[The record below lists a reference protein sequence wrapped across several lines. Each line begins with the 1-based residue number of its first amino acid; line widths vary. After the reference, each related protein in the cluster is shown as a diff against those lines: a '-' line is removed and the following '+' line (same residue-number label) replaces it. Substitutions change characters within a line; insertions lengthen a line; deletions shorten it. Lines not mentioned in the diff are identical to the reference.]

1 MKSDLDSGETTA
13 TGEIW
18 DRTAIDQ
25 NRDRQPI
32 PRLVTDYHSE
42 DKKKA
47 LTMNCYP
54 TGPAGQSQL
63 FSIEAS
69 QHGIRARLLTFWL
82 PLVVMIRLLRCFQ
95 TSVSMSAW
103 MTPISYCGKQQ
114 VILTIRGL
122 GLEEFLNPDALKPP
136 KYVDRNTGGQV
147 VNPEYIQF
155 VKQDSS
161 LASWLLSTLRSMK
174 KGVMSMREISV
185 VCRYLHLTSPSTPPK
200 ITLITSALNL
210 PINNSSLLPHSE
222 MDNFEDRVLKVFN
235 DLSNIPMPKATGSL
249 DATTFA

>member
-1 MKSDLDSGETTA
+1 MKSDLDSGDRDEA

-54 TGPAGQSQL
+54 TGPAGQS
-63 FSIEAS
+63 FSTWYQSQVADILAAS
-69 QHGIRARLLTFWL
+69 RSDDTSTQMFSNKRINVCLDDTNFLLW
-82 PLVVMIRLLRCFQ
+82 
-95 TSVSMSAW
+95 
-103 MTPISYCGKQQ
+103 KQQ